1 MTVPPAAPVP
11 APAPAASSFTLGSAY
26 VFPNPA
32 KAGARPVLHVAA
44 SSGDK
49 LTVRVYTASGRQA
62 YEAVLNGAPGLA
74 GGEQAYE
81 LELRGQF
88 TSGVYYYQ
96 AEVRSGTARLKKAGK
111 FAVVR

>member
-1 MTVPPAAPVP
+1 VSAF
-11 APAPAASSFTLGSAY
+11 SLGSVY

-32 KAGARPVLHVAA
+32 KGAAVPVLHVAA
-44 SSGDK
+44 SAGDK
-49 LTVRVYTASGRQA
+49 LTVKVYTASGKAA
-62 YEAVLNGAPGLA
+62 YEAVLNGAPGAA

-96 AEVRSGTARLKKAGK
+96 AEVRSGAARLKKAGK